1 MQDSV
6 INGNG
11 DSRYLKT
18 SLASST
24 SWADALTAMRNGT
37 FPIDLYGINTSGF
50 SNVGTPLS
58 KANLLT
64 AATEQKLGLADAT
77 PNDAFNAIADILA
90 TVPKLYAATISTVNG
105 QAYTDMTISG
115 ITTSSRV
122 IVTRRT
128 GTSQTTLPPYYPV
141 CCGVVSN
148 DTLRVFWNATP
159 SSATNVAIVAYVV
172 Y

>member
-1 MQDSV
+1 MQDSI
-6 INGNG
+6 INGTG
-11 DSRYLKT
+11 DSRYLRT

-24 SWADALTAMRNGT
+24 TWATALSQMRAGT
-37 FPIDLYGINTSGF
+37 FPIDLAGINSAGF
-50 SNVGTPLS
+50 STEGTPLT
-58 KANLLT
+58 KANLLS
-64 AATEQKLGLADAT
+64 AATEQKLDLADAT
-77 PNDAFNAIADILA
+77 PNEAFDKIADILA

-105 QAYTDMTISG
+105 QPYTDMTISG

-128 GTSQTTLPPYYPV
+128 GATQTTLPPYFPV

>member
-1 MQDSV
+1 MQDSI
-6 INGNG
+6 INGTG

-24 SWADALTAMRNGT
+24 TWATALSQLRAGT
-37 FPIDLYGINTSGF
+37 FPIDLYGTNATGF
-50 SNVGTPLS
+50 STVGTALN
-58 KANLLT
+58 KANLLDT
-64 AATEQKLGLADAT
+64 TTEQKLGLADAT
-77 PNDAFNAIADILA
+77 PNDAFNAIADTLA

-122 IVTRRT
+122 MVTRRT
-128 GTSQTTLPPYYPV
+128 GSSQTTLPPYYPV